1 MERLDEKQV
10 AVARI
15 YSRAMFDLAESEGA
29 TEALMSE
36 LQDLLSLVRERDDL
50 RDFMTSPMVEQPDRE
65 KVLEKLFRGRS
76 SDLLVN
82 GLQILNKNGRL
93 SLLPTIVETFREA
106 YQEHHGHI
114 DVQVTSAAP
123 LSEAAKKGLAAA
135 ATRLAGREA
144 VLVETVDESLIGGMV
159 VRVGDRKID
168 TSVRTELFKLRHT
181 LDERSALEIYRSRQ
195 EAAG

>member
-15 YSRAMFDLAESEGA
+15 YSRAMFDLAESEGS
-29 TEALMSE
+29 TKSLLEE
-36 LQDLLSLVRERDDL
+36 LRDLLSLLRDRDDL
-50 RDFMTSPMVEQPDRE
+50 RAFIISPMVEQRERE
-65 KVLEKLFRGRS
+65 KVLEGIFRGRA
-76 SDLLVN
+76 SDLLVD

-123 LSEAAKKGLAAA
+123 LSAAAKKGLVAA

-144 VLVETVDESLIGGMV
+144 VLVESIDESLIGGMV

-168 TSVRTELFKLRHT
+168 TSVRTELFKLRHA